1 MENTESKQWY
11 AQNFDCS
18 DTFSQLI
25 PDLEGTETKVGNLS
39 RQMSVSIDAIEAFC
53 KEHGIFKSTFFTGV
67 YSYLLA
73 KYNNDQEVLF
83 GIVDH
88 DDTEDRLPEAFP
100 IYSKLANDTTVLD
113 FLKSAEDLTTGCR
126 EHKSYSIMDVLS
138 DLRLQIGSYFAWN
151 GKAKDFAELGVPLYV
166 MASAK
171 DGNCLVEAAY
181 HANQYSQQLI
191 SQFLESYEATLEG
204 FLTQANLCDI
214 DITTESQTALLDSFN
229 QTDVPYDDTQ
239 TIVSMFRRQAKATPD
254 KTAVVYKDKR
264 FTYAQLDDMSDRIAG
279 YIASKGLGR
288 EDIVAVLIP
297 RSEWMAIA
305 SLGVIKAGCA
315 FQPLDPT
322 YPKERLNF
330 MMQDTGARL
339 LIADEELRPIVDEY
353 QGDVIFTKDLVQLPA
368 VGTLPKGPK
377 PDSLFTLVY
386 TSGST
391 GVPKGGMSEHRNW
404 VAFCLMHQRNANIT

>member
-1 MENTESKQWY
+1 
-11 AQNFDCS
+11 
-18 DTFSQLI
+18 
-25 PDLEGTETKVGNLS
+25 
-39 RQMSVSIDAIEAFC
+39 
-53 KEHGIFKSTFFTGV
+53 
-67 YSYLLA
+67 
-73 KYNNDQEVLF
+73 
-83 GIVDH
+83 
-88 DDTEDRLPEAFP
+88 
-100 IYSKLANDTTVLD
+100 
-113 FLKSAEDLTTGCR
+113 
-126 EHKSYSIMDVLS
+126 
-138 DLRLQIGSYFAWN
+138 
-151 GKAKDFAELGVPLYV
+151 
-166 MASAK
+166 
-171 DGNCLVEAAY
+171 
-181 HANQYSQQLI
+181 
-191 SQFLESYEATLEG
+191 
-204 FLTQANLCDI
+204 
-214 DITTESQTALLDSFN
+214 
-229 QTDVPYDDTQ
+229 
-239 TIVSMFRRQAKATPD
+239 MFRRQAKATPD

-368 VGTLPKGPK
+368 VGTLPEGPK

-391 GVPKGGMSEHRNW
+391 GVPKGAMLTHRGLIMNVQEIKESPGKTWTKALSWLPMCHIYERMMGYLYQWLCFTIAYAESIAKVGDNCKEISPNMMACVPRFIEKVYDKIYRKGEKMSGIGKKIFNW
-404 VAFCLMHQRNANIT
+404 YWR